1 MTDWKTQ
8 AQAYK
13 ARIAAQIPPE
23 WRLSP
28 ETLANLPL
36 NVTRLPEDSGLL
48 TAREKEIKT
57 LDATALAAAIAERTY
72 TAVEV
77 ATAYA
82 KAAAISA
89 QATHAVMDFFP
100 AEAVAQA
107 RALDEELERTG
118 KVVGPL
124 HGVPISVK
132 DMIALA
138 GRART
143 CGSLAGAL
151 DPALQPAGDSVIVAA
166 LRAAGAVFYA
176 KTTNP
181 QAIMHLET
189 NSFLGQTLNPW
200 NTRLTPGGSSGGES
214 ALIAGGGSVLG
225 IGTDIGGSIRN
236 PCSNCGLF
244 GFKPTAARIPK
255 AGNVGGMPGQ
265 ETIIGA
271 VGPMGVS
278 ARDCELFISAILAAE
293 PWKVDPTMVGMPWRP
308 ETAVFS
314 HGGARPRIGVMWDDG
329 VVVPQPPMR
338 RALKAAVDR
347 LKSQG
352 YDVVDFTPYRTAES
366 WAILHKLYFTDGG
379 AYVRGLAAAT
389 GEPILP
395 LTEWIMAGAVAEDAA
410 GIMALNRARDAF
422 RVDWW
427 AYFAA
432 QKVDIIL
439 TPAYPGPAPVL
450 GTSKYWAYTA
460 LFNILDMPGAVFP
473 TGLFVDPKNPEDRA
487 DREGDREWLSDEDR
501 LNAARYDAET
511 FTGAPLALQ
520 IVGARWEDEMVMKA
534 LYGVSEA
541 VRA

>member
-1 MTDWKTQ
+1 MTDWTTH
-8 AQAYK
+8 AEAYK
-13 ARIAAQIPPE
+13 ARIAAQIPAE

-48 TAREKEIKT
+48 SDREKEIKT
-57 LDATALAAAIAERTY
+57 LDATSLAAAIAARTY
-72 TAVEV
+72 SAVEV
-77 ATAYA
+77 AKTYA
-82 KAAAISA
+82 KAAAISS
-89 QATHAVMDFFP
+89 QATHSVMDFFP
-100 AEAVAQA
+100 DEAAA
-107 RALDEELERTG
+107 RAQWLDDELARTG
-118 KVVGPL
+118 KPVGPL

-132 DMIALA
+132 DMIGLA

-143 CGSLAGAL
+143 CGSLTGAL
-151 DPALQPAGDSVIVAA
+151 DPALQPSEDSVIVDA
-166 LRAAGAVFYA
+166 LRRAGAVFYV

-189 NSFLGQTLNPW
+189 NSFLGETLNPW

-214 ALIAGGGSVLG
+214 SLIAGGGSVLG

-255 AGNVGGMPGQ
+255 QGNVGGMPGQ

-271 VGPMGVS
+271 VGPMAVS
-278 ARDCELFISAILAAE
+278 ARDCELFVSSILAAE
-293 PWKVDPTMVGMPWRP
+293 PWKRDPTMVGMPWRP
-308 ETAVFS
+308 EAARFS
-314 HGGARPRIGVMWDDG
+314 NGGERPRIGVMWDDG

-338 RALKAAVDR
+338 RALSAAVDK
-347 LKSQG
+347 LKAAG

-366 WAILHKLYFTDGG
+366 WEILRQLYFTDGG
-379 AYVRGLAAAT
+379 AYVRGQAAKT

-395 LTEWIMAGAVAEDAA
+395 LTEWIMAGAKDNTATEV
-410 GIMALNRARDAF
+410 MALNRARDAF
-422 RVDWW
+422 RLDWW
-427 AYFAA
+427 RYFAE
-432 QKVDIIL
+432 QKVDLIL

-473 TGLFVDPKNPEDRA
+473 TGLYVDPQNPA
-487 DREGDREWLSDEDR
+487 DKADVEGARPWLSEEDK
-501 LNAARYDAET
+501 LNAERYDAET
-511 FTGAPLALQ
+511 FVGAPLALQ
-520 IVGARWEDEMVMKA
+520 IVGARWEDEMVVKA
-534 LYGVSEA
+534 LYGISDV